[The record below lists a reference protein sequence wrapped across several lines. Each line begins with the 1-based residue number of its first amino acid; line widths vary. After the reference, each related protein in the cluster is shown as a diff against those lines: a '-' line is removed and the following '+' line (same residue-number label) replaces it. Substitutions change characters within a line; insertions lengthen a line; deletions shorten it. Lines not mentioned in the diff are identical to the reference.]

1 MTRLAGRAAHLP
13 GEEAAIFAQADELNA
28 HIARFLEHYG

>member
-1 MTRLAGRAAHLP
+1 MTRPTAPPILP
-13 GEEAAIFAQADELNA
+13 GEETAIFAQADELNA